1 MAIITV
7 RELQAL
13 TIADNGRRISMGESM
28 YGVVRVTADGVVSV
42 YVVWRYK
49 VGGKLRQIP
58 VGTWKDKGGQSL
70 KALRDKRDILAAEVK
85 SQSDPIERRATEK
98 LKRDAARQVEV
109 LKLEADIEAAK
120 LKAQADAA
128 EAIRVQQ
135 TRLAAQAADQ
145 ARMTVRQL
153 FDRWHQ
159 LDLRNRVL
167 KGSDVLRS
175 FEADVFPAIG
185 ELAAEDVRKT
195 HIQGILDSIRA
206 RATDSR
212 PRVSTQKKTLSDMRQ
227 MFGWA
232 LERDYLQADPT
243 AVIRKAKLGVS
254 TERERVLTEAEVI
267 ELFQKLPTSGLADTS
282 RIALMIQLS
291 TASRIGETLLAHW
304 SDVDF
309 ERRTWTIPAAVAK
322 NGKLHTIA
330 LSDFALA
337 QFQILHTMTGVTS
350 WLFPN
355 TELNAPVCL
364 KSTTKQVGDRQRYA
378 KPILKNRSQ
387 DAHALELP
395 GGRWVPHDLRR
406 TAATMMVQLG
416 VLPDV
421 VEKCLNHT
429 EPNKL
434 KRIYQRASYEM
445 SMRDAWRLLG
455 DRLDQLYRQATG
467 EAISVIQVQFQATA
481 TDQMLKGEN
490 VNTG

>member
-7 RELQAL
+7 KELQAL
-13 TIADNGRRISMGESM
+13 SVRDDGKRMSLGESM
-28 YGVVRVTADGVVSV
+28 YGTVRAGTDGGVSI
-42 YVVWRYK
+42 YVVWRYM
-49 VGGKLRQIP
+49 VGGKRREIP

-85 SQSDPIERRATEK
+85 SHDDPIERRASAK
-98 LKRDAARQVEV
+98 LKRDADKQAAA
-109 LKLEADIEAAK
+109 LKLEADIEAEK

-128 EAIRVQQ
+128 EAVRVQQ
-135 TRLAAQAADQ
+135 LRLAAQAADQ

-167 KGSDVLRS
+167 KGADVKRS
-175 FEADVFPAIG
+175 FDADVFPLIG
-185 ELAAEDVRKT
+185 EMAAEDVRKT
-195 HIQGILDSIRA
+195 HIQTILDAIRA
-206 RATDSR
+206 RGTEDR
-212 PRVSTQKKTLSDMRQ
+212 PRISMQKKTLADLRQ

-232 LERDYLQADPT
+232 LERDYLLADPT
-243 AVIRKAKLGVS
+243 AVIRKAKLGAS
-254 TERERVLTEAEVI
+254 TERERVLSEAEVI
-267 ELFQKLPTSGLADTS
+267 ELFQRLPKSGLAETS
-282 RIALMIQLS
+282 RLALLIQLS
-291 TASRIGETLLAHW
+291 TASRIGETLQAHW
-304 SDVDF
+304 AHVDF
-309 ERRTWTIPAAVAK
+309 ERRTWTIPAAIAK

-337 QFQILHTMTGVTS
+337 QFQILHTMTGVTP

-355 TELNAPVCL
+355 TELKAPVCP
-364 KSTTKQVGDRQRYA
+364 KSTTKQVGDRQRYG
-378 KPILKNRSQ
+378 KPIMKNRSQ

-434 KRIYQRASYEM
+434 KRIYQRASYEGP
-445 SMRDAWRLLG
+445 MREAWRLLG
-455 DRLDQLYRQATG
+455 DRLALLHRRAMV
-467 EAISVIQVQFQATA
+467 EANNVVSAQFRLSMAA
-481 TDQMLKGEN
+481 
-490 VNTG
+490 